1 LADFLLA
8 EAVEGTAEAA
18 AVVSE
23 MAVALVELAAS
34 GAGSVAEEAMV
45 AVVAQPEAKVDE
57 AAAVEARE
65 RAVAMALVGAAT

>member
-1 LADFLLA
+1 VGWRGVVGA
-8 EAVEGTAEAA
+8 EVLVMVEGLEAL
-18 AVVSE
+18 E
-23 MAVALVELAAS
+23 AS

-65 RAVAMALVGAAT
+65 RAVAMALVGVAT